1 MGSSAECVEAWHRF
15 SCAYTY
21 DMCGGDGKVVNGA
34 GAPSCRSRCEA
45 VAAECGEETIKAM
58 LKTTKRFLGEQRFVR
73 LSKVFY
79 CANFAYDGGCLYDT
93 PSGGV
98 EDAVLWPGHEWDSD
112 EAELFLDEGE
122 EAFNNRPEL

>member
-21 DMCGGDGKVVNGA
+21 DMCGDDGKVVNGA

-122 EAFNNRPEL
+122 EAFNNLPEL